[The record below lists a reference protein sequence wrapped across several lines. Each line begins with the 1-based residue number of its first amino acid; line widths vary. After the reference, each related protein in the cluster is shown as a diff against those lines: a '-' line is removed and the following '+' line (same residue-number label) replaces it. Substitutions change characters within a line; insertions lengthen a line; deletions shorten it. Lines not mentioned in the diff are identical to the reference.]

1 MLALALTV
9 LLAAPVE
16 VERVL
21 ALVNGVPILASDVEL
36 AEAAAIV
43 PRQEGEGDADY
54 RKTIIEALLALELR
68 WQDLSAAGVVQRT
81 PVDMD
86 KAWDG
91 VVRRAGGHEVLGA
104 RLQALG
110 LDETLLKE
118 LVHRAAVV
126 EAYVARRFAPF
137 ARPSPEEIQE
147 AYRTEVA
154 APARSA
160 GRQPQPLESV
170 EPQLESLLKERKL
183 AAEVERWTAELE
195 RRAEVTR
202 YVR

>member
-1 MLALALTV
+1 MLALLVCA

-21 ALVNGVPILASDVEL
+21 AMVNGVPVLASDVDL
-36 AEAAAIV
+36 AQTAGLV
-43 PRQEGEGDADY
+43 PRKAGESDGDY
-54 RKTIIEALLALELR
+54 RGAVVGALIALELR

-81 PVDMD
+81 PVDMEA
-86 KAWDG
+86 AWRG
-91 VVRRAGGHEVLGA
+91 VVERAGGAEKLRDHLT
-104 RLQALG
+104 ALG
-110 LDETLLKE
+110 LDEAMLKE

-137 ARPSPEEIQE
+137 VRPTQEELE
-147 AYRTEVA
+147 GAYRAEVL
-154 APARSA
+154 APAQRS
-160 GRQPQPLESV
+160 GQQPPTLEAV
-170 EPQLESLLKERKL
+170 RPQLEALVKERKL
-183 AAEVERWTAELE
+183 DAEVERWTAELE